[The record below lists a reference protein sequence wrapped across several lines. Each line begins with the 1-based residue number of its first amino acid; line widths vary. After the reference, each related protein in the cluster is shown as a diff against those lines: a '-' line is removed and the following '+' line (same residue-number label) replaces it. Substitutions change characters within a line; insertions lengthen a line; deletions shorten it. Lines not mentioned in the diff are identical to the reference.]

1 MAAAT
6 EIQVGTARIN
16 GIQGTITVSIST
28 TPNLTTMG
36 LADNFSV
43 ETIRSQNGAVIETKI
58 AAARERVLTLELIPS
73 STTKAGALSD
83 AIAIMAALTPLAV
96 ITIAGCSITTF
107 NGTYNY
113 ESGGEIVQKRET
125 YTIINIKA
133 SACEVA
139 ATAGTF
145 AGLAVAT

>member
-16 GIQGTITVSIST
+16 GILGTVTVSIAT
-28 TPNLTTMG
+28 TPNLSTLG
-36 LADNFSV
+36 LTDDFSV
-43 ETIRSQNGAVIETKI
+43 EEIRSQNGAVVETMI
-58 AAARERVLTLELIPS
+58 AAARKRTVTMELIPS
-73 STTKAGALSD
+73 GTSKANAQSD

-96 ITIAGCSITTF
+96 ITIGGCTVTTL

-113 ESGGEIVQKRET
+113 IGGAEIMQKRET
-125 YTIINIKA
+125 FTVINVKA
-133 SACEVA
+133 VQTEIA